1 MQLHFSRYYLF
12 ISPKTT
18 MNSFK
23 IQDHLSVEDF
33 SKICRFCLTQRHPS
47 NPHHPLFVEQ
57 QGQYSRFTRT
67 NYQSLLE
74 IINSCL
80 SIRVSKSATRVCA
93 HIVAVNRAVLFIYS
107 KQIEPDDGLPL
118 SICSACERLITKL
131 NSFRQQCISSAVKL
145 NAMKILS
152 SYKKAHTA
160 DTQPT
165 ANTQCSSSSLAD
177 DRNDDEDIDV
187 MLDQNNFEQVD
198 IDFDSDAVNSLAASD
213 EPRPFDRRP
222 AVRTERA
229 SPTRKR
235 RPAASSSDPDDNRTP
250 AIIAEKRSKRE
261 QLSEDEDDDSE
272 NGIYRRQYG

>member
-1 MQLHFSRYYLF
+1 
-12 ISPKTT
+12 
-18 MNSFK
+18 
-23 IQDHLSVEDF
+23 
-33 SKICRFCLTQRHPS
+33 
-47 NPHHPLFVEQ
+47 
-57 QGQYSRFTRT
+57 
-67 NYQSLLE
+67 
-74 IINSCL
+74 
-80 SIRVSKSATRVCA
+80 
-93 HIVAVNRAVLFIYS
+93 
-107 KQIEPDDGLPL
+107 
-118 SICSACERLITKL
+118 
-131 NSFRQQCISSAVKL
+131 
-145 NAMKILS
+145 MKILS
-152 SYKKAHTA
+152 SYKKPHTA

-198 IDFDSDAVNSLAASD
+198 IDFDSDAVNSL
-213 EPRPFDRRP
+213 

-272 NGIYRRQYG
+272 NGIYRRQYGWIVSNALFYSSPDEDSLSPELYERLAQQEAKMQKLLETVTKRVYSSSQNEDSIQPDPSIQLPKMPIKDAQVLARLNTQLANPAIMDQMVCVCAF